1 MDALEQEVYRTVE
14 LYEHLSGR
22 PATRTRAL
30 LESIS
35 VRDALAQLM
44 TSADLQ
50 EGFKQFRDAGKMDES
65 FEAIVVR
72 HADLFKEATV
82 IAARWRLEHPYDL
95 SDKKL
100 KPQD

>member
-14 LYEHLSGR
+14 LYEYLNGR

-30 LESIS
+30 LKSMP

-50 EGFKQFRDAGKMDES
+50 EGFRALRDAGKLDHT

-72 HADLFKEATV
+72 NSHLFEEETI
-82 IAARWRLEHPYDL
+82 IAARWRLEHSYDL

-100 KPQD
+100 